1 MRTDLVILVSLLIRL
16 PKRNSPLRLHPPEI
30 SKIGMIGL
38 GAMGQGM
45 VSSLLRAGF
54 RVHAFDV
61 YGPAVDKFISQ
72 QGNAH
77 RAASPA
83 EAAKE
88 RMCWC

>member
-1 MRTDLVILVSLLIRL
+1 
-16 PKRNSPLRLHPPEI
+16 
-30 SKIGMIGL
+30 
-38 GAMGQGM
+38 MGQGM